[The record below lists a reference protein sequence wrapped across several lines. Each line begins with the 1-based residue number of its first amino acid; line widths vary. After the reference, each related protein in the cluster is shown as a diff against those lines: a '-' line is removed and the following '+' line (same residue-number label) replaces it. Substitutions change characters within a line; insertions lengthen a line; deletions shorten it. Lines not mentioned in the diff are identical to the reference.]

1 MKWMSALLLSA
12 PLLVP
17 AAVTA
22 PPEQPRAAGPHW
34 SFRPRS
40 QAQVPRF
47 SDAADRAWVRTCI
60 DAFVLQRLQQEGLRP
75 APEADRATLI
85 RRLSFDLTGL
95 PPAPAE
101 VAAFVQDSAPD
112 AYEKLVDRLLASPH
126 YGEQWG
132 RHWLDVARFAET
144 EGFEYDRDRP
154 GAYRYRDF
162 VIRSFNEDKPYDRFV
177 LEQLAGDEI
186 APGDPDCQIAVGIH
200 RLGPVRRNAGNPEVA
215 FSRNEVLTEMTDA
228 VGAVFL
234 GLTVGCARCHDHKF
248 DDIPQEDYYHLQ
260 AFLASAQE
268 HDIVL
273 VSPEAQAEWKERTS
287 KVKDEM
293 KRLQRSLRGLEG
305 ERRKDVEEKLRE
317 AERRLPPALPAISS
331 VHDVLEGLTP
341 VHVLKRGD
349 ADRKG
354 KVVGP
359 RVLSAFVP
367 EDTPELKPDAPNPR
381 TVLARWINEPDHPL
395 TARVLVNR
403 VWQYHFGRG
412 IVETAN
418 DLGVHGSPPSHPE
431 LLDDL
436 ANWFLANGRRLKPLH
451 RMILLSNTYRQASR
465 NPDPMAAVRKDPE
478 DRLLWH
484 FPRRRLEAEEVRD
497 AMLAAAGQ
505 LNPKAG
511 GPSVVVPVDRDL
523 VGLLYDPTQWM
534 VTKEESEQC
543 RRSVYLLVKR
553 NLRLPFAEV
562 FDQPDRQ
569 TSCPRRESTIHA
581 LQALEM
587 LNGRTSNQLAESFA
601 RRLEQEAGPDHAHQV
616 ELAYRLAAGRAPTE
630 REKELALAFL
640 ARQPLKEFA
649 LAVFNLNAFLYVE

>member
-1 MKWMSALLLSA
+1 MPALILSTSLLL
-12 PLLVP
+12 P

-22 PPEQPRAAGPHW
+22 PAEPPRNAGPHW
-34 SFRPRS
+34 SFRKRS
-40 QAQVPRF
+40 QPEVPRF
-47 SDAADRAWVRTCI
+47 ADAADQAWARTRI
-60 DAFVLQRLQQEGLRP
+60 DAFVLQRLLQERLRP
-75 APEADRATLI
+75 APEADRETLI

-95 PPAPAE
+95 PPTSAE
-101 VAAFVQDSAPD
+101 VAAFIRDPAPD

-132 RHWLDVARFAET
+132 RHWLDVVRFAET

-154 GAYRYRDF
+154 GAYRYRDY
-162 VIRSFNEDKPYDRFV
+162 VIRSLNEDKPYDRFV
-177 LEQLAGDEI
+177 LEQLAGDEV
-186 APGDPDCQIAVGIH
+186 APQDRDCQIAVGFH

-248 DDIPQEDYYHLQ
+248 DDIPQEDYYRLQ
-260 AFLASAQE
+260 AFLASVQE

-273 VSPEAQAEWKERTS
+273 ASAEAQAEWKERTA
-287 KVKDEM
+287 KVKDEL

-305 ERRKDVEEKLRE
+305 ERRQQVEEQLRE
-317 AERRLPPALPAISS
+317 TERRLPPPLPAISS
-331 VHDVLEGLTP
+331 VRDGMEELTP

-359 RVLSAFVP
+359 RVLSALVP
-367 EDTPELKPDAPNPR
+367 EDMPELKPETSDPR
-381 TVLARWINEPDHPL
+381 IILARWINEPDSPL

-418 DLGVHGSPPSHPE
+418 DFGVHGSAPSHPE
-431 LLDDL
+431 LLDGL
-436 ANWFLANGRRLKPLH
+436 ANAFLANGRQLKPLH
-451 RMILLSNTYRQASR
+451 RMILLSNTYRQESR
-465 NPDPMAAVRKDPE
+465 NPEAMAGQHKDPE

-497 AMLAAAGQ
+497 AMLAVAGQ
-505 LNPKAG
+505 LNRKAG
-511 GPSVVVPVDRDL
+511 GPSVVVPVDSDL
-523 VGLLYDPTQWM
+523 VGLLYDPAQWV
-534 VTKEESEQC
+534 VTRDASEHD
-543 RRSVYLLVKR
+543 RRSVYLIAKR

-569 TSCPRRESTIHA
+569 TSCPRRESTTHA

-587 LNGRTSNQLAESFA
+587 LNGRTSNELAAAFA
-601 RRLEQEAGPDHAHQV
+601 HRLEQEAGPDHARQV

-630 REKELALAFL
+630 REKALALGFL
-640 ARQPLKEFA
+640 AVQSLKEFA